1 MTGNVE
7 SATTDI
13 AADFAAL
20 RHDIVRLTE
29 ALRGLLD
36 RQTQTAGARVSDAAQ
51 GVTDKIAQAAG
62 NAQKGAQATGDELVA
77 CIGRNPLTA
86 VLVAIGLGLFIGRI
100 GRPRG

>member
-13 AADFAAL
+13 AEDFAAL

-51 GVTDKIAQAAG
+51 GVTDKITQAAG
-62 NAQKGAQATGDELVA
+62 DAQKGAQATGDEIAA
-77 CIGRNPLTA
+77 CIGRNPFTA
-86 VLVAIGLGLFIGRI
+86 ILAALGLGLLIGMI